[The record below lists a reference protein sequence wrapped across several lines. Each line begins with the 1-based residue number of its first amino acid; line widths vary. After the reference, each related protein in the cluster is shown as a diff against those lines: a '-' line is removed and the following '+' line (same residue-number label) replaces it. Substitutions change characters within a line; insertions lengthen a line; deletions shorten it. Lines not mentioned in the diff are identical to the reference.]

1 MKLRAPSQL
10 VADTSGV
17 TIIEFA
23 LIAPVLMVMMFG
35 LLDLA
40 HSMYTAQMLQG
51 AIQKASRDST
61 IESASTS
68 ATTLDGRVS
77 TAVLAIA
84 PGSTLAFSRK
94 SYSNFTSASRPENYD
109 DLNSNATCDN
119 GEAFEDANK
128 NGNWDKDIGNA
139 GFGGARDAVL
149 YTVTVAYKRLFPIA
163 AFIPGQAKTIT
174 MTATNVLRNQPY
186 GMPGSPGA
194 PATGNCK

>member
-1 MKLRAPSQL
+1 MKLRTPSYL
-10 VADTSGV
+10 IRDTSGV

-23 LIAPVLMVMMFG
+23 LISPILMVMLFG

-51 AIQKASRDST
+51 AIQKAARDST
-61 IESASTS
+61 IEGASTS
-68 ATTLDGRVS
+68 AATLDGRVS
-77 TAVLAIA
+77 DAVLAIA
-84 PGSTLAFSRK
+84 PGSTLSFSRK

-109 DLNSNATCDN
+109 DLNANGSCDN

-128 NGNWDKDIGNA
+128 NGTWDKDIGTA

-186 GMPGSPGA
+186 GLPGSSGTPG
-194 PATGNCK
+194 TGNCT

>member
-1 MKLRAPSQL
+1 MKLRAPAD
-10 VADTSGV
+10 VIRDTSGV

-23 LIAPVLMVMMFG
+23 LISPVLMIMLFG

-51 AIQKASRDST
+51 AIQKAARDST
-61 IESASTS
+61 IEGASTS

-84 PGSTLAFSRK
+84 PGSTLSFSRK
-94 SYSNFTSASRPENYD
+94 SYANFTSVARPENFD
-109 DLNSNATCDN
+109 DLNSNGTCDS

-128 NGNWDKDIGNA
+128 NGTWDKDIGKS

-186 GMPGSPGA
+186 GLSGSPGA
-194 PATGNCK
+194 PGTGNCP

>member
-1 MKLRAPSQL
+1 MTLRPPVHAL
-10 VADTSGV
+10 RDTSGV

-23 LIAPVLMVMMFG
+23 LIAPVLMIMMFG

-51 AIQKASRDST
+51 SIQKAARDST
-61 IESASTS
+61 IEGASTT
-68 ATTLDGRVS
+68 ATMLDGRVS
-77 TAVLAIA
+77 NAVLAIA
-84 PGSTLAFSRK
+84 PGSTLSFSRK
-94 SYSNFTSASRPENYD
+94 SYSSFTSASRPENYD
-109 DLNSNATCDN
+109 DLNSNATCDK

-128 NGNWDKDIGNA
+128 NGTWDKDIGIT

-149 YTVTVAYKRLFPIA
+149 YTVTVGYKLLFPIA

-186 GMPGSPGA
+186 GSSASTSKPP
-194 PATGNCK
+194 TGNCS

>member
-1 MKLRAPSQL
+1 M
-10 VADTSGV
+10 
-17 TIIEFA
+17 TIIEFG

-51 AIQKASRDST
+51 SIQKAARDST
-61 IESASTS
+61 IEGASTT

-77 TAVLAIA
+77 KAVLAIA
-84 PGSTLAFSRK
+84 PGSTLSFSRK

-128 NGNWDKDIGNA
+128 NGTWDKDIGTS
-139 GFGGARDAVL
+139 GFGGARDARDAVL

-163 AFIPGQAKTIT
+163 SFIPGQAKTIT

-186 GMPGSPGA
+186 GLSASTSKPPTGSC
-194 PATGNCK
+194 T

>member
-1 MKLRAPSQL
+1 MRLRTPTLAIR
-10 VADTSGV
+10 DTSGV

-23 LIAPVLMVMMFG
+23 LLAPVLMVMLFG

-61 IESASTS
+61 IEGASTNAS
-68 ATTLDGRVS
+68 TLDGRVS
-77 TAVLAIA
+77 QAVLAIA
-84 PGSTLAFSRK
+84 PGSTVSFNRK

-109 DLNSNATCDN
+109 DLNNNGTCDN

-128 NGNWDKDIGNA
+128 NGSWDQDIGTA

-163 AFIPGQAKTIT
+163 AFIPGQTKTIT
-174 MTATNVLRNQPY
+174 MTSSNILRNQPY
-186 GMPGSPGA
+186 GLPGSLGA
-194 PATGNCK
+194 PATGNCI

>member
-1 MKLRAPSQL
+1 MTLRSPFQAIR
-10 VADTSGV
+10 DTSGV
-17 TIIEFA
+17 TIIEFG
-23 LIAPVLMVMMFG
+23 LISPVLMVMLFG

-51 AIQKASRDST
+51 AIQKAARDST
-61 IESASTS
+61 IEGASTS
-68 ATTLDGRVS
+68 SAALDGRVS
-77 TAVLAIA
+77 KAVLAIA
-84 PGSTLAFSRK
+84 PGSTVTFNRK

-128 NGNWDKDIGNA
+128 NGTWDKDIGTS

-149 YTVTVAYKRLFPIA
+149 YTVTVGYKRLFPIA
-163 AFIPGQAKTIT
+163 AFIPGQTKTIT

-186 GMPGSPGA
+186 GLPGSSGTPG
-194 PATGNCK
+194 TGNCP

>member
-1 MKLRAPSQL
+1 MKLRALNQIIR
-10 VADTSGV
+10 DTSGA

-23 LIAPVLMVMMFG
+23 LIAPVLMVMLFG

-51 AIQKASRDST
+51 AIQKAARDST
-61 IESASTS
+61 IEGASTA

-128 NGNWDKDIGNA
+128 NGTWDKDIGTS

-149 YTVTVAYKRLFPIA
+149 YTVTVGYKRLFPIA

-174 MTATNVLRNQPY
+174 MTASNVLRNQPY
-186 GMPGSPGA
+186 GLSASTGKPP
-194 PATGNCK
+194 TGNCT

>member
-1 MKLRAPSQL
+1 MKLRAPSGL
-10 VADTSGV
+10 FRDTSGV

-23 LIAPVLMVMMFG
+23 LISPVLMIMLFG

-51 AIQKASRDST
+51 AIQKAARDST
-61 IESASTS
+61 IEGASTS

-77 TAVLAIA
+77 SAVLAIA
-84 PGSTLAFSRK
+84 PGSTLSFSRK

-109 DLNSNATCDN
+109 DLNSNGTCDN

-128 NGNWDKDIGNA
+128 NGTWDKDIGST

-174 MTATNVLRNQPY
+174 MSATNVLRNQPY
-186 GMPGSPGA
+186 GLSASNGA
-194 PATGNCK
+194 PATGNCI